1 MTFAWHLFEIGI
13 NAFQGWLYCY
23 FLNTRMS
30 LKSGIGKSRH
40 RYATWVTIAAVAV
53 FYSLYIWF
61 DVPVTDH
68 AAWGFT
74 LIYSLAEFSE
84 RWYVKVAWNACLAVL
99 MLGVVTLS
107 SVLLIQVTGTTW
119 ELIMQP
125 TAIRIIYV
133 LSGNLMALLVM
144 YVQAK
149 VKPKQNLVSWRALL
163 VFILMNAAL
172 LIGLEMQYQLSWENV
187 VYKHEMLITM
197 ACIIF
202 VSACSIALFELLSA
216 KTERAVELETQ
227 IENDRM
233 IKVYNEELQ
242 AMYKELMEHQHDM
255 KHQFCALEELIARGE
270 VTESQRYLDQLRES
284 VLPVRRKV

>member
-1 MTFAWHLFEIGI
+1 MSIYTVSIHRLGMTDNSFELRKGKFVFDG
-13 NAFQGWLYCY
+13 AD
-23 FLNTRMS
+23 
-30 LKSGIGKSRH
+30 KS
-40 RYATWVTIAAVAV
+40 VAQLMQAG
-53 FYSLYIWF
+53 FYI
-61 DVPVTDH
+61 V
-68 AAWGFT
+68 
-74 LIYSLAEFSE
+74 
-84 RWYVKVAWNACLAVL
+84 
-99 MLGVVTLS
+99 
-107 SVLLIQVTGTTW
+107 
-119 ELIMQP
+119 
-125 TAIRIIYV
+125 
-133 LSGNLMALLVM
+133 
-144 YVQAK
+144 
-149 VKPKQNLVSWRALL
+149 
-163 VFILMNAAL
+163 
-172 LIGLEMQYQLSWENV
+172 LSWENV

-255 KHQFCALEELIARGE
+255 KHQFCVLEELIARGE